1 MDQALAAQK
10 ILVGSVFFFIGSV
23 DRRSNSSSKWVMLY
37 VVFAPMSL
45 AFNLLV
51 WNVCAAELRFVTV

>member
-45 AFNLLV
+45 SI
-51 WNVCAAELRFVTV
+51 